1 MKKEETKIKIKPQ
14 QSIESAIKCLENAGR
29 LFDDAAKVSEP
40 TAIGLIE
47 IAIEEIA
54 KGILLVPKM
63 DENDSRLPLNDPLFK
78 EVFMGNLDLVELVRD
93 LNIKK
98 YTIIDFNFRNH
109 KKKLELINTIVEIY
123 FKISPILI
131 DKVDFNFFAS
141 YLHSTENFYTKFE
154 NIEDVKK
161 EIFETSSKVLSAE
174 INNLDYLKQQGF
186 YVDISGESSK
196 APWENSFDS
205 TTTLRIFMLCY
216 FLLNLFIQF
225 SRGSN
230 FKTILDDKEKSLGI
244 LSKYMDQNLESSKD
258 SGTSNNE
265 GRKANEGT

>member
-14 QSIESAIKCLENAGR
+14 QSIESAIKCLENAER
-29 LFDDAAKVSEP
+29 LFNDAAKVSEP
-40 TAIGLIE
+40 TATGLIE

-78 EVFMGNLDLVELVRD
+78 KVFIGNLDLVELTRD

-98 YTIIDFNFRNH
+98 YTIIDFNFRDH

-131 DKVDFNFFAS
+131 DNTDVSFFVS
-141 YLHSTENFYTKFE
+141 HLHSTGNLYTRFKD
-154 NIEDVKK
+154 IEDFKK
-161 EIFETSSKVLSAE
+161 EIFETSSKVLSGE
-174 INNLDYLKQQGF
+174 IHNLDHLKQQGF

-196 APWENSFDS
+196 APWENSFDL
-205 TTTLRIFMLCY
+205 TTTLRIFILCY
-216 FLLNLFIQF
+216 ILLNLFIQF
-225 SRGSN
+225 SRGIN
-230 FKTILDDKEKSLGI
+230 FKTILDDKEKLLGI
-244 LSKYMDQNLESSKD
+244 ISKYMDQNLESSKD

-265 GRKANEGT
+265 GRKENEGT